1 MGVTHNEAYWRR
13 GLGVLD
19 YSNYIALNR
28 TLIRAFGLNAAVLLC
43 ELVSEAR
50 YWNNRGE
57 LRDGWFFSTVKN
69 ISDSCGLSKYQQAE
83 AIKVLQ
89 EACVVEVEYKG
100 LPKSRMIRVDAQK
113 VLDIIDGCESGSPYS
128 GQETRPLEGKIL
140 DINNKDNNT
149 YKVELG
155 AMGESQVDSSST
167 YDFQVSGGFVPPTL
181 EEVREYVR
189 GNMLDKCDP
198 DLFFATYDAQG
209 WVLGNGIPMTNWQS
223 AVRKWHVQDRNK
235 AASAPRDVD
244 WSKYDPEHWERG

>member
-1 MGVTHNEAYWRR
+1 MGIVRSEAYWRR

-28 TLIRAFGLNAAVLLC
+28 TLIKAFGLNAAVLLC
-43 ELVSEAR
+43 ELISEAR
-50 YWNNRGE
+50 YWNARGE
-57 LRDGWFFSTVKN
+57 LHDGWFFSSIKNVKER
-69 ISDSCGLSKYQQAE
+69 CGLSKYQQAE
-83 AIKVLQ
+83 AMKDLK
-89 EACVVEVEYKG
+89 ESGVVEVDHKG
-100 LPKSRMIRVDAQK
+100 TPRTRHIRVDAQK
-113 VLDIIDGCESGSPYS
+113 VLDIIDDCEEGLPASGT
-128 GQETRPLEGKIL
+128 ETGPLDGEKPAL
-140 DINNKDNNT
+140 NKKNNT

-155 AMGESQVDSSST
+155 AMGESQVDFSST

-235 AASAPRDVD
+235 AASEPRDVD